1 MRKFCFLINSVFF
14 ILLFVACDHVL
25 GEYAESIL
33 VRNIPLEYEG
43 CFAYVYVN
51 GSLYYPDWYGV
62 STVEKIK
69 NSQVLLPLY
78 SVNYGG
84 PYTKFMGGGD
94 SKIKLEI
101 FASQDTG
108 PWDAYN
114 VLITKIYNQKLNG
127 ANIPLNF

>member
-1 MRKFCFLINSVFF
+1 MTSVFF
-14 ILLFVACDHVL
+14 ILLFVACELFL

-33 VRNIPLEYEG
+33 IRNIPLEYEG

-51 GSLYYPDWYGV
+51 GSLDYPDWYGV

-69 NSQVLLPLY
+69 NSQVFLPLY
-78 SVNYGG
+78 LKNYGG

-94 SKIKLEI
+94 SEIELKIY
-101 FASQDTG
+101 ANDDTTR
-108 PWDAYN
+108 PWNAYN

-127 ANIPLNF
+127 TKIPLNF